1 MYSVKTITM
10 QFFCFLTLFVLVKA
24 TANEASC
31 KREVFLANEMIQL
44 AYNKN
49 DFIVGNNSRTNGLE
63 HVIENM
69 VNDEKYYESF
79 AEMNMM
85 IASPDKFCLLKHIPG
100 MEGQHPFTRCVF
112 YQDMMQFDIHSTL
125 KIDRAIAA
133 FGQNFGSLDLKDL
146 ADQRRS
152 LVKTALKNIFKRK
165 LGPMYNQFMTELEI
179 RDTKNLVGSNLATL
193 AEKRR
198 GNGTSLESKIRRR
211 VGNDNPK
218 VVEDQNRSPL
228 HVFLSRLCRLTGLYM
243 STQFPN
249 PCIQELSIDAHNYTC
264 TLKDGSKEIIFT
276 IEKELMKNS
285 SIPGV
290 L

>member
-1 MYSVKTITM
+1 MHNGCLFFKHFVKPEITM

-49 DFIVGNNSRTNGLE
+49 DFIVGNNSRT
-63 HVIENM
+63 
-69 VNDEKYYESF
+69 S
-79 AEMNMM
+79 
-85 IASPDKFCLLKHIPG
+85 
-100 MEGQHPFTRCVF
+100 MEGQHPFT
-112 YQDMMQFDIHSTL
+112 

>member
-1 MYSVKTITM
+1 MHNGCLFFKHFVKPEITM

-49 DFIVGNNSRTNGLE
+49 DFIVGNNSRT
-63 HVIENM
+63 
-69 VNDEKYYESF
+69 S
-79 AEMNMM
+79 
-85 IASPDKFCLLKHIPG
+85 

-112 YQDMMQFDIHSTL
+112 YQDMMQFDIH